1 MRPLCDRSL
10 FAARAYIKR
19 PGFFCGRRLLARA
32 CFKGHGFFLA
42 AVLRPK
48 LICFES
54 VCKETWIFFGR
65 SAAAALLARIDIK
78 GHRFFFCGRSAA
90 SAYLLREQ
98 MLREMD
104 FFNVIYADRLFFTYW
119 DLSFDAFIKPSSYVE
134 VAVPK

>member
-1 MRPLCDRSL
+1 MLRELILSDLDFFAAADYSRELVLRGMDFFWRPFCDLSL
-10 FAARAYIKR
+10 FASRAYVKR
-19 PGFFCGRRLLARA
+19 
-32 CFKGHGFFLA
+32 HGF
-42 AVLRPK
+42 
-48 LICFES
+48 
-54 VCKETWIFFGR
+54 FFGR
-65 SAAAALLARIDIK
+65 SAAAALLLARIDIK